1 LGRSGNSTDEMQ
13 QWWLHL
19 VHHRA
24 ASKKVTFFYHTTHHH
39 HSPGAEGKCFTYRTE
54 PNMLWYCGVVMSGED
69 APRPCL
75 ENLIVLEIKT
85 NKQTSICLGFQYE
98 RVSCCALS
106 DSLTLRL
113 TVPIDQHTLQCSLP
127 SLSRS
132 SFFLVSV
139 DRTPISKNWPQSRVG
154 VPSSSLNF
162 VSLAAGVTG
171 RPTPRNQNLRPD
183 RVRAADCSCRTTQN

>member
-1 LGRSGNSTDEMQ
+1 VMALGRSGNSTDEMQ

-113 TVPIDQHTLQCSLP
+113 FLSTSILLHR
-127 SLSRS
+127 SLSLS
-132 SFFLVSV
+132 PLPPPFFL
-139 DRTPISKNWPQSRVG
+139 
-154 VPSSSLNF
+154 L
-162 VSLAAGVTG
+162 
-171 RPTPRNQNLRPD
+171 
-183 RVRAADCSCRTTQN
+183 SCFC